1 MHIHILGI
9 CGTFMGGIAVL
20 AREMGV
26 TVSGSDSNPYPP
38 MSTQLEKLG
47 ISINRY
53 DAGNLDPQPDIVVI
67 GNALS
72 RGNPEVEAV
81 LEQDLNYIS
90 GPQWLAEHATTLPGR
105 GPHGSC
111 CFGVAA
117 EDPSPSGLDPLRPQG
132 AGPELGGDRAG

>member
-20 AREMGV
+20 AREMGI

-38 MSTQLEKLG
+38 MSTQLEDLG
-47 ISINRY
+47 IQVNRY
-53 DAGNLDPQPDIVVI
+53 AAANLEPEPDIVVI

-81 LEQDLNYIS
+81 LNKDLNYIS
-90 GPQWLAEHATTLPGR
+90 GPQWLAENNKQQHA
-105 GPHGSC
+105 
-111 CFGVAA
+111 
-117 EDPSPSGLDPLRPQG
+117 GLDIT
-132 AGPELGGDRAG
+132 ACGP